1 VISIAGADCPAMR
14 HPIAAPV
21 LVPNLCLERDL
32 TQNRLSVLPVRPQL
46 SGFLSSCAH
55 PRIEIKRYF
64 CNID

>member
-1 VISIAGADCPAMR
+1 MR

-46 SGFLSSCAH
+46 AGFLSPCAH